1 MAKGDTDR
9 LREMREQRYTE
20 KTRPVSA
27 TKKPP
32 RTELQREIDKL
43 IDPKIPAPD
52 LQPTEPPKNVATKSR
67 KQVAEAVGKF
77 RASKARDMKRQ
88 LSVWLPADLDR
99 DVRVAVAEDVIK
111 LEAWIEKVLREYL
124 ARRAKK

>member
-1 MAKGDTDR
+1 
-9 LREMREQRYTE
+9 MREQRYTE
-20 KTRPVSA
+20 KARPAST

-52 LQPTEPPKNVATKSR
+52 LQPAEPPKNVATKSR
-67 KQVAEAVGKF
+67 KQVAEAVGKT
-77 RASKARDMKRQ
+77 RDMKRQ

-99 DVRVAVAEDVIK
+99 DVRVAVAEDVMK

-124 ARRAKK
+124 ARRGR